1 MGFEIVN
8 PSLFYRLNLFINFI
22 DLIWMYTLSQG
33 KLSIPKI
40 WNAKKA
46 SITGVKLIESK
57 KRIEDLY
64 DKMKIKTTAYTGL
77 A

>member
-1 MGFEIVN
+1 
-8 PSLFYRLNLFINFI
+8 
-22 DLIWMYTLSQG
+22 MYSLSQG

-57 KRIEDLY
+57 KLIEVLY
-64 DKMKIKTTAYTGL
+64 DKMKPT
-77 A
+77 